1 MSAQEIKKTVCDYY
15 NINIQQLVGSS
26 RVASLKTPR
35 FIAIYLCRTM
45 LNMTFEEIGREF
57 GNRDH
62 STVMNACI
70 KIEKLINEEQS
81 YKLVI
86 NKFQQ
91 MLTK

>member
-1 MSAQEIKKTVCDYY
+1 
-15 NINIQQLVGSS
+15 
-26 RVASLKTPR
+26 
-35 FIAIYLCRTM
+35 M

-91 MLTK
+91 LLTK